1 MHTTFSCISLDAADE
16 VYLLAA
22 KWKEEFP
29 YRSFG
34 VMETFVKWT
43 CNLNSTLVLV
53 FNRDSLDKYQG
64 LHRKFKNTEEEN
76 HVKQPAEN
84 T

>member
-1 MHTTFSCISLDAADE
+1 MTKQVLQSILTDDQNDRVHTTFSCISLDAADE

-34 VMETFVKWT
+34 VMETFVK
-43 CNLNSTLVLV
+43 
-53 FNRDSLDKYQG
+53 
-64 LHRKFKNTEEEN
+64 
-76 HVKQPAEN
+76 
-84 T
+84 